1 MRSNLLTN
9 HNPKVDNHTMYK
21 SLAET
26 AQALSVSRQSVH
38 QSIKRGLIKAER
50 IGQQW
55 VVSDAEI
62 ARLQTPAEVARR
74 EKFKGG
80 KR

>member
-1 MRSNLLTN
+1 
-9 HNPKVDNHTMYK
+9 MYK

-62 ARLQTPAEVARR
+62 ARLKTPAEVARR

>member
-1 MRSNLLTN
+1 
-9 HNPKVDNHTMYK
+9 MYK

-38 QSIKRGLIKAER
+38 QSIKRGLIRAER

-80 KR
+80 KPMAK

>member
-1 MRSNLLTN
+1 
-9 HNPKVDNHTMYK
+9 MYK

-62 ARLQTPAEVARR
+62 ARLQTQAEIARR

-80 KR
+80 KRMVK